1 MQGIELTMFSFL
13 PWLPGSSDTALLFN
27 PQSEI
32 PSQLHLLPLALL
44 FCLYPTVGSL
54 HILDTPTGEDP
65 PQSPLPG
72 LSLALEPGLLRV
84 PPCHSRAL
92 WSCFPLSIPVLRSLP
107 ICCRGLCFCLK
118 CHVWQ
123 HTGVRKSCLS
133 TEQEQIFSLWWR
145 GVQPAAW
152 PWLFPLK
159 HASQGDG
166 LPCLGFKKNE
176 ENFPLLI

>member
-92 WSCFPLSIPVLRSLP
+92 
-107 ICCRGLCFCLK
+107 
-118 CHVWQ
+118 
-123 HTGVRKSCLS
+123 
-133 TEQEQIFSLWWR
+133 
-145 GVQPAAW
+145 
-152 PWLFPLK
+152 
-159 HASQGDG
+159 
-166 LPCLGFKKNE
+166 
-176 ENFPLLI
+176 